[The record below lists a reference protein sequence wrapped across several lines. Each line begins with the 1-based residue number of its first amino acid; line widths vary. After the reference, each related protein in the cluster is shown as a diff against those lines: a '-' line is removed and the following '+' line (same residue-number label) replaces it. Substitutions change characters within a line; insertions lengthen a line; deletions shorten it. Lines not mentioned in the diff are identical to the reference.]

1 MKKKNKNLI
10 WYIGFGIA
18 FALIL
23 LLFLTDFPENVDT
36 GIMLFT
42 IPILS
47 VSYTMLTFN
56 KMMRDHDFKVEVMD
70 ERNIAIKEKAGSV
83 ANYATMFLLACATAL
98 FVALKYTLPA
108 IVTGVIYVCNP
119 WIIIVITNKI
129 EKKM

>member
-23 LLFLTDFPENVDT
+23 LLFLTDFPKEVDT
-36 GIMLFT
+36 GIMLLA

-83 ANYATMFLLACATAL
+83 ANYATMFLLASQQRSS
-98 FVALKYTLPA
+98 
-108 IVTGVIYVCNP
+108 
-119 WIIIVITNKI
+119 WR
-129 EKKM
+129 